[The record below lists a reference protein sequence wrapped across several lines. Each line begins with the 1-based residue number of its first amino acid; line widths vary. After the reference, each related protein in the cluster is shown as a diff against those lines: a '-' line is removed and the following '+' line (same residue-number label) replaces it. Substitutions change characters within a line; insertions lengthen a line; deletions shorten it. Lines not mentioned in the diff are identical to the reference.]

1 LDIKKTQGTEDE
13 KQEVEVPNIE
23 GKTIKEAKEILK
35 DLNLLLEIEENK
47 TDSQYENVEEAE
59 QKKTEEAII
68 MNQLQKA
75 GIKILEGKAVSA
87 EI

>member
-68 MNQLQKA
+68 MNQLPKA

>member
-1 LDIKKTQGTEDE
+1 MDIKKTQGTEDE

-68 MNQLQKA
+68 MNQLPKA